1 MAKNSMKPQIRFKGF
16 TDLPDRQAGAWEQRK
31 LGDIGKTYG
40 GLSGK
45 SKEDFGHGDARFVT
59 YMNVFSNP
67 VGDPAMT
74 EAIELDSRQ
83 NEVKKGDIFFTTS
96 SETPEE
102 VGMSCVWMENTPNT
116 YLNSFCFG
124 YRPIV
129 ELDLYYLAYVLRS
142 NTVRHKF
149 IFLAQGISRYN
160 ISKNKVMEMLIPVPN
175 KGEQVLLGAF
185 FKNLD
190 NLITLHQRK
199 YEKFVNIKKALLEKM
214 FPQGDEKVP
223 RIRFKG
229 FTDLPAG
236 RQVLGKWC
244 VYVLAC
250 DDGSFYKGIT
260 NDLTGRISA
269 HIKGRGAEHT
279 KKHKPIKLVY
289 CEAFE
294 TEKEAAA
301 KERFLKSGSGRE
313 WLKQNLQTYKPFDD
327 SRELSY
333 DNDAWEQRKLGELG
347 KAQSGIGFPDKEQG
361 GKKGIPFFKVSDMNN
376 LGNELEMH
384 IANNYVSLEQ
394 IKKNGWSPIEET
406 SVIFA
411 KVGAAI
417 MLNRKRLVRFPFLLD
432 NNTMAYKFNDA
443 WEIDF
448 GRTLFER
455 IDLTSLV
462 QVGALP
468 SYNAGDVE
476 NMEVAIP
483 QKAEQTKLGALFT
496 SLDNLITLHQC
507 QVEKLKNIKSAL
519 LEKMFV

>member
-16 TDLPDRQAGAWEQRK
+16 TDAWEQRK

-190 NLITLHQRK
+190 NLITLHQR
-199 YEKFVNIKKALLEKM
+199 
-214 FPQGDEKVP
+214 
-223 RIRFKG
+223 
-229 FTDLPAG
+229 
-236 RQVLGKWC
+236 
-244 VYVLAC
+244 
-250 DDGSFYKGIT
+250 
-260 NDLTGRISA
+260 
-269 HIKGRGAEHT
+269 
-279 KKHKPIKLVY
+279 
-289 CEAFE
+289 
-294 TEKEAAA
+294 
-301 KERFLKSGSGRE
+301 
-313 WLKQNLQTYKPFDD
+313 
-327 SRELSY
+327 
-333 DNDAWEQRKLGELG
+333 
-347 KAQSGIGFPDKEQG
+347 
-361 GKKGIPFFKVSDMNN
+361 
-376 LGNELEMH
+376 
-384 IANNYVSLEQ
+384 
-394 IKKNGWSPIEET
+394 
-406 SVIFA
+406 
-411 KVGAAI
+411 
-417 MLNRKRLVRFPFLLD
+417 
-432 NNTMAYKFNDA
+432 
-443 WEIDF
+443 
-448 GRTLFER
+448 
-455 IDLTSLV
+455 
-462 QVGALP
+462 
-468 SYNAGDVE
+468 
-476 NMEVAIP
+476 
-483 QKAEQTKLGALFT
+483 
-496 SLDNLITLHQC
+496 

>member
-31 LGDIGKTYG
+31 LGDI
-40 GLSGK
+40 
-45 SKEDFGHGDARFVT
+45 A
-59 YMNVFSNP
+59 
-67 VGDPAMT
+67 T
-74 EAIELDSRQ
+74 EMIAG
-83 NEVKKGDIFFTTS
+83 GDIDKNIILEKGRYPVIANALTGDGIVGYYDCQYRVKAPAVTITGRGDIGHAKARMVDFTPVVRLLTIKSDHDVYFLENAINTLKIVIESTGVPQLTVPQLAKYELCFPRELAEETS
-96 SETPEE
+96 I
-102 VGMSCVWMENTPNT
+102 G
-116 YLNSFCFG
+116 
-124 YRPIV
+124 
-129 ELDLYYLAYVLRS
+129 
-142 NTVRHKF
+142 
-149 IFLAQGISRYN
+149 
-160 ISKNKVMEMLIPVPN
+160 
-175 KGEQVLLGAF
+175 LL
-185 FKNLD
+185 FKNFD

-214 FPQGDEKVP
+214 FPQDGETVP

-279 KKHKPIKLVY
+279 KKHKPIKLIY

-333 DNDAWEQRKLGELG
+333 DNDAWEQRKLGEI
-347 KAQSGIGFPDKEQG
+347 SHTTIGEFVIKTKQNDNNPYPVYNG
-361 GKKGIPFFKVSDMNN
+361 GTSYTGFYDEFNNEGNKILVSARGANAGFVN
-376 LGNELEMH
+376 IVKSRYWAGNSC
-384 IANNYVSLEQ
+384 YS
-394 IKKNGWSPIEET
+394 IE
-406 SVIFA
+406 
-411 KVGAAI
+411 
-417 MLNRKRLVRFPFLLD
+417 LLD
-432 NNTMAYKFNDA
+432 K
-443 WEIDF
+443 
-448 GRTLFER
+448 TLFDMDFLYQEMKR
-455 IDLTSLV
+455 NQSKFIDN
-462 QVGALP
+462 QQAANIP
-468 SYNAGDVE
+468 SVSKADVE
-476 NMEVAIP
+476 NFDIVAPSFDEQNKI
-483 QKAEQTKLGALFT
+483 AELFAY
-496 SLDNLITLHQC
+496 LDNLITLHQRK
-507 QVEKLKNIKSAL
+507 VEKLKNIKSAL